1 MLAEMRE
8 TIAASGRDSGALA
21 RAAEQLAGTEKFL
34 KAQNDAVRLQAA
46 SEANALRT
54 QNRQLR
60 ERIDH
65 LLVDNDQYRR
75 ALANRATPRS

>member
-1 MLAEMRE
+1 M
-8 TIAASGRDSGALA
+8 
-21 RAAEQLAGTEKFL
+21 
-34 KAQNDAVRLQAA
+34 RLQAA